1 MKSFLLPDSVS
12 GIQIEKDSTKAALD
26 MPEMHSHPYNELY
39 FLLSGERRYFIG
51 HTIYDVLPDNV
62 IIIPKNELHKTSTMN
77 NKGYERYVVYFHDAD
92 IAQLNIHENKN
103 NTSFLSESGCI
114 CLPHNIA
121 DTVRTKLNEMY
132 REEASN
138 DVYSEAMKKN
148 IFAEIIILILRYG
161 RKTSG
166 ASDSSSDKIQEV
178 ARYICENYEKEISLS
193 DAAKM
198 AYMDQTYFSKKFKR
212 MTGFGFIEYL
222 TEIRVN
228 AAAKLLVYTE
238 LSIGEISEK
247 CGFSSSNYFGDVF
260 KRLNGVSPSEYRKSR
275 A

>member
-1 MKSFLLPDSVS
+1 MKNFTLPASVL
-12 GIQIEKDSTKAALD
+12 GIKIEKDSTKAAQD

-62 IIIPKNELHKTSTMN
+62 IIIPKNELHKTSARN

-92 IAQLNIHENKN
+92 ISQLDIPENKN
-103 NTSFLSESGCI
+103 NTSILSESGCI
-114 CLPHNIA
+114 SLPHNIA
-121 DTVRTKLNEMY
+121 DTIRAKLNEMY
-132 REEASN
+132 REATRN
-138 DVYSEAMKKN
+138 DIYTEAMQKS
-148 IFAEIIILILRYG
+148 IFIEILILIMRYG
-161 RKTSG
+161 SKTAG
-166 ASDSSSDKIQEV
+166 AAGGHSDKIQEV
-178 ARYICENYEKEISLS
+178 ARYISENYEKDITLS

-212 MTGFGFIEYL
+212 MTGFGFSEYL

-228 AAAKLLVYTE
+228 AATKLLVYTE
-238 LSIGEISEK
+238 LSISEISDK

-260 KRLNGVSPSEYRKSR
+260 KRLNGVSPSKYRKSR